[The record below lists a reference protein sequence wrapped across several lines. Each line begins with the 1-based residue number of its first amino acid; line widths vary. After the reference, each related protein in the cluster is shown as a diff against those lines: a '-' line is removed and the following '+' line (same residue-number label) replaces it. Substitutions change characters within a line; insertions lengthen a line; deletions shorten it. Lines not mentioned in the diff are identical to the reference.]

1 MKKVLAIIV
10 LLVAGFCTLVLM
22 RTASMRACKTKM
34 EQHGFTP
41 EEQEEWIEEHFIL
54 ETILTENKG

>member
-41 EEQEEWIEEHFIL
+41 EEQE
-54 ETILTENKG
+54 